1 MQSQG
6 SFMIEVGGLSN
17 SYPLYSNTFKQFQ
30 IQEFLSIP
38 AEKPDIE
45 DIIKINA
52 YAEVIS
58 TNIIKTPCS
67 VSPEGQ
73 RLTGWNMIVK
83 GKITQNIEYISNSPL
98 HSIHSAEF
106 TAFFSNY
113 IILDECITPDTPIQV
128 NCYIE
133 DLYVNQIDN
142 RRFFKNVML
151 LLDAVLLNHP
161 PIRYLENSFSTSPNF
176 DKIKYFSQF
185 SIEDFI
191 DVPCSR
197 PNLEQIISVI
207 VEPEIISI
215 KFINT
220 MKGCSIEGQ
229 HLSGKKAVLGIKFKQ
244 KLLYIADEADYSVHG
259 LQNEFI
265 TSAYVV
271 VPELIEGTSPDFL
284 LSHSLLKP
292 FVEIEDTITRKL
304 DNRKIYESL
313 VVQVGLDHIP
323 TFELCYSE
331 HKKCSEAN
339 LFIMYENGKWQ
350 TPVTFE
356 KECIKPKWSP
366 NGFDIA
372 YIEKY
377 EHAYSLML
385 TDIKCYKSK
394 TLDSIGYYDKIFNFC
409 WSGEGRNLIFSA
421 LNQHKVDIYKYDLI
435 LKKIQNLTNSNG
447 LVSYIKPNC
456 CLRTDNLAYIKSVQ
470 RLFDIFVINLKTGET
485 FTITECGS
493 VKYFNW
499 NSTGEKIVYS
509 TSNTTC
515 NEVLY
520 ITDLQSHKTRLLLD
534 KLNITNIRNLQY
546 SPNDLFISFIGERS
560 ECEDLYIIR
569 VDSGKLVNI
578 TKNEPLTKISDYQWN
593 TTGNKLFYACNY
605 LEYFNIFSITCDGTN
620 KKQLTNTVS
629 NYIELSY
636 RPVIR

>member
-6 SFMIEVGGLSN
+6 SFMIEVGGISN

-38 AEKPDIE
+38 AEKPDME
-45 DIIKINA
+45 NIIKINA
-52 YAEVIS
+52 HAEVIS

-67 VSPEGQ
+67 VSSEGQ
-73 RLTGWNMIVK
+73 RLTGLKMIVE

-98 HSIHSAEF
+98 QSVHSAEF

-133 DLYVNQIDN
+133 DLYINQIDT
-142 RRFFKNVML
+142 RRFFKNVMI
-151 LLDAVLLNHP
+151 LLDAVPLNHP
-161 PIRYLENSFSTSPNF
+161 PIRYLENKFSTSPNF

-185 SIEDFI
+185 SIEEFI
-191 DVPCSR
+191 DIPCSK

-229 HLSGKKAVLGIKFKQ
+229 HLSGKKAVLEIKFKQ
-244 KLLYIADEADYSVHG
+244 KLLYVADEFGRSVHG
-259 LQNEFI
+259 LENEFC
-265 TSAYVV
+265 TSAYIV
-271 VPELIEGTSPDFL
+271 VPELIEGTAPDFL
-284 LSHSLLKP
+284 LRHSLLKP
-292 FVEIEDTITRKL
+292 FVKIEDTITRKL
-304 DNRKIYESL
+304 DNRKIYKTL
-313 VVQVGLDHIP
+313 AVQVGLDPIP

-331 HKKCSEAN
+331 HKKCSESN
-339 LFIMYENGKWQ
+339 LFIMYENGKYQ
-350 TPVTFE
+350 TPMTFE

-366 NGFDIA
+366 NGFEIA
-372 YIEKY
+372 YIERC
-377 EHAYSLML
+377 ENLYSLML
-385 TDIKCYKSK
+385 TDVKGYKSRS
-394 TLDSIGYYDKIFNFC
+394 LDSIWYYDKIFNFC
-409 WSGEGRNLIFSA
+409 WSSEGRNLIFSA
-421 LNQHKVDIYKYDLI
+421 LNQDKVDIYKYDLI
-435 LKKIQNLTNSNG
+435 LKKTHNLTNSNG

-470 RLFDIFVINLKTGET
+470 RLFDIFVMNLKTAEI
-485 FTITECGS
+485 FRITECGS

-509 TSNTTC
+509 TSHTTC
-515 NEVLY
+515 NDLLY
-520 ITDLQSHKTRLLLD
+520 VTDIESHKTRLLLE
-534 KLNITNIRNLQY
+534 KSNITNIRNLQY
-546 SPNDLFISFIGERS
+546 SPNDLFISFIGKTF
-560 ECEDLYIIR
+560 ECEDLFIIK
-569 VDSGKLVNI
+569 VDSGKLINL

-593 TTGNKLFYACNY
+593 TVGNKIFYACNY
-605 LEYFNIFSITCDGTN
+605 LEYFNIFSITSDGAN

-629 NYIELSY
+629 NYIELDY